1 MHLPPLGFETSKK
14 VKLSEPSLCGWVFVF
29 LALFIEKKRVQED
42 KSKKNKTKTSPAKEM
57 SFWGHLEEL
66 RKRLTRSVIVWV
78 ALSTL
83 AFTQRDIIFD
93 KIILAP
99 KDGSFITYRWLCQL
113 GDWLNMD
120 SLCMKSLSIQL
131 INYNLSGQF
140 MTHMTISMVV
150 GLILAV
156 PYLFYQIWQFIKPA
170 LYEKEKMYASKS
182 VFYMS
187 GLFMIGITF
196 AYFFMVPWTLNFLGT
211 YQVSAA
217 VANQIALESY
227 ISTVVS
233 VVFSVGLVFEL
244 PVVVFVLAKIGI
256 LKPSFLKKNRKY
268 AFIIVLIMAAII
280 TPPDVF
286 SQLMVTLPLWILYE
300 VSILV
305 ASRVAP
311 EDEKEEEVREE

>member
-1 MHLPPLGFETSKK
+1 MPEQQEESARKK
-14 VKLSEPSLCGWVFVF
+14 P
-29 LALFIEKKRVQED
+29 
-42 KSKKNKTKTSPAKEM
+42 KSSPGKEM
-57 SFWGHLEEL
+57 SFWDHLEEL
-66 RKRLTRSVIVWV
+66 RKRLIRSVLAWV
-78 ALSTL
+78 ALSVL

-99 KDGSFITYRWLCQL
+99 KDGTFITYRWLCQL
-113 GDWLNMD
+113 GELLNVD
-120 SLCMKSLSIQL
+120 SLCMKTLSIHL

-156 PYLFYQIWQFIKPA
+156 PYLFYQIWAFIKPA
-170 LYEKEKMYASKS
+170 LYEKERKYASKA
-182 VFYMS
+182 VFVMS
-187 GLFMIGITF
+187 ALFMLGITF

-211 YQVSAA
+211 YQVSSS
-217 VANQIALESY
+217 VANQIALDSY

-256 LKPSFLKKNRKY
+256 LSPSFLKKNRKY
-268 AFIIVLIMAAII
+268 AFVIVLIVAAII

-286 SQLMVTLPLWILYE
+286 SQMMVTLPLWILYE
-300 VSILV
+300 ASIIV

-311 EDEKEEEVREE
+311 KEEDEDEDDEDYDKE